1 MFEFQLNL
9 SLGYVMTETDT
20 NWLQSQFSLVV
31 LFAFIFWFMLLF
43 SKGEKM

>member
-1 MFEFQLNL
+1 MFEFELNF

>member
-1 MFEFQLNL
+1 MLEFELNL

-31 LFAFIFWFMLLF
+31 LFAFIF
-43 SKGEKM
+43 